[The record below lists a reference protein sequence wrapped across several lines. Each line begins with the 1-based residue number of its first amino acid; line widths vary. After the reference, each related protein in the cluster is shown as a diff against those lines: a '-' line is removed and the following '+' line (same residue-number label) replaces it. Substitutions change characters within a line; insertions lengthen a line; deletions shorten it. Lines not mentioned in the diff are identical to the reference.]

1 MFAAGSGG
9 VPGIDGSGWGQ
20 VSSDPPHAL
29 AFGGQKLREDSVAAA
44 SLASRVLAALREAG
58 IAPGDRL
65 VVAVSG
71 GVDSMGLLDL
81 LVQLGRRLPLKLHV
95 AHVHHGLRGRAA
107 DREAALV
114 IATAAR
120 HGLGVTLC
128 HLDPRERPRGASLE
142 MWARAGRYACLEAV
156 SARVRAVAIATAHT
170 RNDQAETVLLNLL
183 RGTGPRGLA
192 GIPPV
197 RPRVVRP
204 LLDVARPELEAYAA
218 ARRVP
223 FRQDAS
229 NASPAFR
236 RNRVRHRLLPQLA
249 AEYNPRLAESLAA
262 LARQLREDEDVLS
275 GQAAALA
282 ARLVSVRAGL
292 LRLER
297 ARLRQV
303 APALSR
309 RVFQAAVA
317 QAGRGRVGLTRRHL
331 AGLARLLTEAGTVR
345 LPGGLEARVCG
356 AELVIGPGAQA
367 AGAPAPAGAVPLR
380 LGAWASWPPLGCR
393 LRVRQVAGP
402 RPARSLRDRWRAL
415 LGPELLRAP
424 LSLRGWRPGDRFRP
438 LGLAGRKKLQDF
450 FVDAKVPREER
461 GRLPLLLS
469 GDRIAWVVGHRV
481 AEEFRWPGRG
491 PACVVEVRFP
501 VTRRR
506 ACATDSDPS

>member
-1 MFAAGSGG
+1 
-9 VPGIDGSGWGQ
+9 
-20 VSSDPPHAL
+20 
-29 AFGGQKLREDSVAAA
+29 VAAS
-44 SLASRVLAALREAG
+44 SLSSRVLAALREAG

-65 VVAVSG
+65 VIAVSG

-81 LVQLGRRLPLKLHV
+81 LVGLERRLPLGLHV

-114 IATAAR
+114 VATAAR

-128 HLDPRERPRGASLE
+128 HLDPRERPRGVSVE
-142 MWARAGRYACLEAV
+142 MWARAARYRCLEAV
-156 SARVRAVAIATAHT
+156 AARVRAVAIATAHT
-170 RNDQAETVLLNLL
+170 QSDQAETVLLNLL

-197 RPRVVRP
+197 RQRVVRP
-204 LLDVARPELEAYAA
+204 LLAVARPELEAYAA

-223 FRQDAS
+223 YRQDAS
-229 NASPAFR
+229 NASLAFR

-262 LARQLREDEDVLS
+262 LARQLREDEAALTA
-275 GQAAALA
+275 QAAALTA
-282 ARLVSVRAGL
+282 QAVSARGGL
-292 LRLER
+292 LHLER
-297 ARLRQV
+297 ARLRQA
-303 APALSR
+303 APAISR

-317 QAGRGRVGLTRRHL
+317 RAGRGQVGLTRRHL
-331 AGLARLLTEAGTVR
+331 EALARLLHEAGTVR
-345 LPGGLEARVCG
+345 LPGGLEARVHG
-356 AELVIGPGAQA
+356 AALWIGPGGRGPRAPGTPGA
-367 AGAPAPAGAVPLR
+367 AAVPLR
-380 LGAWASWPPLGCR
+380 VGVWASWPPLDCR
-393 LRVRQVAGP
+393 LRVRRVPGSRVP
-402 RPARSLRDRWRAL
+402 RPRRDCWRAL
-415 LGPELLRAP
+415 LGPVLLQAP

-469 GDRIAWVVGHRV
+469 GERIAWVVGHRI

-501 VTRRR
+501 VSRRR
-506 ACATDSDPS
+506 ACATGSDPS